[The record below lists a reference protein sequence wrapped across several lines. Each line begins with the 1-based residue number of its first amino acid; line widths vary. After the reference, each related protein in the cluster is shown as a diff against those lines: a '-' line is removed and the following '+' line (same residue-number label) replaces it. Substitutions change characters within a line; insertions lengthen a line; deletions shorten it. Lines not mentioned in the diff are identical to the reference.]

1 MRHAFASH
9 PTHPKD
15 LDVGRNRT
23 VQYGSVAVQARR
35 GEAKRDQIR
44 VAAGSLFL
52 AHGFAGTSMDAVTA
66 AAGVS
71 KETLYHHYE
80 NKAALF
86 ADVLGQLISEPRTE
100 VASRRRHAPKNAADL
115 EALLVA
121 ATERYLTRV
130 LEADQLAL
138 LRIVIAEGGRFPDLV
153 EAFRST
159 LPATGGAVILKVLDD
174 GRAARLVADWFDLRT
189 AARAFAGILMMFI
202 FREGLLVP
210 KPRRPE
216 RRQIAEMV
224 RIFVRGIRNEATGV

>member
-1 MRHAFASH
+1 
-9 PTHPKD
+9 
-15 LDVGRNRT
+15 
-23 VQYGSVAVQARR
+23 
-35 GEAKRDQIR
+35 
-44 VAAGSLFL
+44 
-52 AHGFAGTSMDAVTA
+52 MDAVTA

-86 ADVLGQLISEPRTE
+86 ADVLGQLISEPRIE
-100 VASRRRHAPKNAADL
+100 VAGRRRHAPRDAAGL

-130 LEADQLAL
+130 LEPDQLAL

-153 EAFRST
+153 DAFRST
-159 LPATGGAVILKVLDD
+159 LPATGGAVILQVLDD
-174 GRAARLVADWFDLRT
+174 GRAAGLVADWFDLRT
-189 AARAFAGILMMFI
+189 AARAFAGLLMMFI

-224 RIFVRGIRNEATGV
+224 RMFVRGIRNEATGV